1 MRRSQ
6 IFTKTRKEAPADEES
21 KNAQLLI
28 RAGYIHKEMAG
39 VYSYMP
45 LGKRVLENISQIV
58 REEMD
63 KIGGNE
69 VQMSTLQNKELWQ
82 ATDRW
87 DDKKID
93 NWFKTKLANGTEV
106 GIGLTHEEP
115 LINAMRAFVSSYK
128 DLPNYPYQIQTKFRN
143 ELRAKSG
150 LMRGREFLMKDL
162 YSFSRTEAEHN
173 KFYDEIAPQAYMQVY
188 KRLGIGDETF
198 KTFASGGY
206 FSKYSMEFQT
216 ISELGEDTIYL
227 DRAKSL
233 AVNKEVYNDEVLKD
247 LGLNKGDLEEVRAV
261 EVGNIFPLGSRF
273 SDALG
278 LYYTDEKGNRQSLV
292 MGSYGIGI
300 SRLVGLLAEH
310 FADERG
316 LVWPA
321 SVAPFDVYLARLG
334 NDQEVVDMA
343 DKLYDRLT
351 EAGVGVLYDDRGE
364 RPGEVLADAD
374 LIGLPKRLIISPK
387 SLEAGGCEL
396 ASRIGDD
403 APRVVSADEAFTIL
417 TSQT

>member
-1 MRRSQ
+1 MKRSELF
-6 IFTKTRKEAPADEES
+6 IKTRKQAPADETAL
-21 KNAQLLI
+21 NAQLLT

-39 VYSYMP
+39 VYSYLP
-45 LGKRVLENISQIV
+45 LGKLVLDKISQIA

-69 VQMSTLQNKELWQ
+69 VLMSTLQNKELWE

-93 NWFKTKLANGTEV
+93 NWFKSQLVNGTEV

-115 LINAMRAFVSSYK
+115 LVNAMKAFVQSYK
-128 DLPNYPYQIQTKFRN
+128 DLPAYPYQIQNKFRN

-150 LMRGREFLMKDL
+150 LLRGREFLMKDL
-162 YSFSRTEAEHN
+162 YSFSRTQAEHD
-173 KFYDEIAPQAYMQVY
+173 KFYDQIAPKAYMEVY
-188 KRLGIGDETF
+188 KRLGIGDITF
-198 KTFASGGY
+198 RCFASGGY

-216 ISELGEDTIYL
+216 VSPIGEDTIYL
-227 DRAKSL
+227 DRAKGM
-233 AVNKEVYNDEVLKD
+233 AVNKEVYSPEVLQD
-247 LGLNKGDLEEVRAV
+247 LGLKKEDLEEVKAV

-278 LYYTDEKGNRQSLV
+278 LYYADEQGKRQSVV

-316 LVWPA
+316 LAWPE
-321 SVAPFDVYLARLG
+321 SVAPFKVYLAALS
-334 NDQEVVDMA
+334 DSPEIVKAA
-343 DKLYDRLT
+343 DEAYKRLT
-351 EAGVGVLYDDRGE
+351 AAGVGVLYDNREVRAGE
-364 RPGEVLADAD
+364 MFADAD
-374 LIGLPKRLIISPK
+374 LIGLPWRL
-387 SLEAGGCEL
+387 
-396 ASRIGDD
+396 
-403 APRVVSADEAFTIL
+403 VVSEKTITDGGFELKSRQGDLEPKLVSIDEVITTL
-417 TSQT
+417 T